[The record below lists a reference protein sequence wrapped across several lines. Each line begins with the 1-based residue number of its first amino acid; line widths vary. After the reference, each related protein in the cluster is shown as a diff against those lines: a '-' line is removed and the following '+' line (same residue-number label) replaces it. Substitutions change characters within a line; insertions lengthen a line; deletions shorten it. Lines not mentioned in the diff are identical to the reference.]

1 MGNKERSHELPG
13 GSGRKRGGQEV
24 EEAVQSEGEKDETK
38 KETGD
43 HISDFHIISFDIY
56 YIDINTICVKIKF
69 GMRRKRTTRGQDSS
83 GVHVWLV
90 FMKAFQAL
98 VPHAAGS
105 IKRTKLGDSDFRVL
119 EVLLHKGPLPVN
131 TIGP

>member
-1 MGNKERSHELPG
+1 
-13 GSGRKRGGQEV
+13 
-24 EEAVQSEGEKDETK
+24 
-38 KETGD
+38 
-43 HISDFHIISFDIY
+43 
-56 YIDINTICVKIKF
+56 
-69 GMRRKRTTRGQDSS
+69 MRRKKTTPGQDSS

-119 EVLLHKGPLPVN
+119 EVLLHKDPLPVN
-131 TIGP
+131 TIGPKVWLTAGSISVAVDRLGKKGIVARKERTNARQ